1 MSRLKLKMGMNLQNK
16 QSRCIMRSANAA
28 VYHFPMKYQSAKK
41 ILSGRLW
48 RSVLSFP
55 QKKWKRKGF

>member
-1 MSRLKLKMGMNLQNK
+1 LIKKIGNNHKKRKSWY
-16 QSRCIMRSANAA
+16 SMRSANAA

-55 QKKWKRKGF
+55 LKKWKRKGF